1 MKTVL
6 IISFI
11 AAIILN
17 IQLIVGENYCE
28 TKSDGLYS
36 NPNDCQSMFW
46 CQNGRAYKSICPYGM
61 YYDPISSVCSV
72 YAIYR

>member
-1 MKTVL
+1 MNTL
-6 IISFI
+6 IISLI
-11 AAIILN
+11 IVAITLN
-17 IQLIVGENYCE
+17 VKCIKGNFCE

-46 CQNGRAYKSICPYGM
+46 CQKGQASKSVCPYGM
-61 YYDPISSVCSV
+61 FYDPISSVCSF